1 MDTMTDIG
9 TEDERFVAFLRSA
22 VRELDVPEP
31 PREAMWAA
39 IAERRRLRAPAARA
53 DWSTYV
59 APAVHDTR
67 SLSSDIVALP
77 TRENAERDNAELV
90 LVDGNGSGSAA
101 IRRAVPRR
109 AVPLRWAMPIA
120 AAILAV
126 GVGIG
131 HTVDV
136 GLPSANQP
144 AVVADASV
152 PVPDASKAP
161 PSEALPVQMVAENH
175 FSLVEA
181 KLASFAAARQ
191 DAADIQA
198 NNRELADWAQEMLTT
213 TQMLLS
219 TPVTLDK
226 QQKALL
232 KDLEWVLTQMKQL
245 PVMPEDR
252 EYVKQTIVRDQLVQR
267 LRYVTASQTG
277 QREI

>member
-22 VRELDVPEP
+22 VRDLDVPEP

-39 IAERRRLRAPAARA
+39 IAERRRSRAPVVRADWLTDVAPAA
-53 DWSTYV
+53 
-59 APAVHDTR
+59 HDAR
-67 SLSSDIVALP
+67 SLKSDIVALP
-77 TRENAERDNAELV
+77 IRESAELV
-90 LVDGNGSGSAA
+90 LVDGKGSGSATV
-101 IRRAVPRR
+101 RRTVLRR
-109 AVPLRWAMPIA
+109 AVPLRWAMPAA
-120 AAILAV
+120 AAILAI

-131 HTVDV
+131 HTVHV
-136 GLPSANQP
+136 GWTPANPS
-144 AVVADASV
+144 AVVADATT
-152 PVPDASKAP
+152 PDMAKA
-161 PSEALPVQMVAENH
+161 PSEALPVQMVAESH
-175 FSLVEA
+175 FSVVEA

-191 DAADIQA
+191 DGADIQA